1 MAKTKYVQGV
11 GNVTEGK
18 GGMTVGKK
26 SGSYDTKTGQYSIK
40 DLATG
45 KTTTGSGSQADYD
58 KAYSSYGTSSGGGG
72 GGGSSS
78 SQSSYQ
84 DSLTK
89 SQNMLAEQA
98 AKAKQDALR
107 QAWESNSQALN
118 SQKSTVTNNYNSATN
133 KLNAVRDAR
142 LPEFQQQRNAAS
154 ADAAQTSRGVKEL
167 MAATGRYN
175 SGFNRSEQLGVD
187 LNRSNAI
194 SGITG
199 AQNQF
204 ETDVGNQL
212 SDVDAQRVAA
222 LNDIASKLQ
231 LGEKQYNDGTLSL
244 TEQLESEKA
253 SGALKAMMDAQT
265 WADQKSQQEFD
276 NSYKT
281 DSLAQQARL
290 NELTQAFNDKKLE
303 LEQDSILWEQQFK
316 EKGFTAE
323 EAFNAAQLKLERDTL
338 AAEMAY
344 KYKSLAKSGSSG
356 GGGSSSANLSAIKYQ
371 NELSSKQALAS
382 AMQGLQA
389 MANAGKTRSQLLAHI
404 NSNAADIQAN
414 NVPVQDLYKWAS
426 SNFTWDKKNGE
437 WYNTEDED

>member
-1 MAKTKYVQGV
+1 MATEKMIMKKT
-11 GNVTEGK
+11 
-18 GGMTVGKK
+18 
-26 SGSYDTKTGQYSIK
+26 GSYDTKTGNYTIK
-40 DLATG
+40 DPKTG

-58 KAYSSYGTSSGGGG
+58 KAFSSYGSGSGGGG

-78 SQSSYQ
+78 QSSYKN
-84 DSLTK
+84 SLTK
-89 SQNMLAEQA
+89 YQNMLAEQA

-253 SGALKAMMDAQT
+253 SGALKAFLDAQDR
-265 WADQKSQQEFD
+265 ADLLAQQQFD

-281 DSLAQQARL
+281 DSLNQDVRL
-290 NELTQAFNDKKLE
+290 RELAQAFNDKKLSLDQE
-303 LEQDSILWEQQFK
+303 ALVWEQQFK

-323 EAFNAAQLKLERDTL
+323 EAFNEAQLKLEREKL
-338 AAEMAY
+338 AAEIAY
-344 KYKSLAKSGSSG
+344 KYDALAKSGSSG
-356 GGGSSSANLSAIKYQ
+356 GSGGSRSSSGSSSSKKSGYGYTPSKTATMEVISEID
-371 NELSSKQALAS
+371 NE
-382 AMQGLQA
+382 
-389 MANAGKTRSQLLAHI
+389 I
-404 NSNAADIQAN
+404 NSGTKFEE
-414 NVPVQDLYKWAS
+414 LYALTK
-426 SNFTWDKKNGE
+426 NLIKNGAAE
-437 WYNTEDED
+437 LGKLDTDFIENHLKEKERARWNLLKGEGY